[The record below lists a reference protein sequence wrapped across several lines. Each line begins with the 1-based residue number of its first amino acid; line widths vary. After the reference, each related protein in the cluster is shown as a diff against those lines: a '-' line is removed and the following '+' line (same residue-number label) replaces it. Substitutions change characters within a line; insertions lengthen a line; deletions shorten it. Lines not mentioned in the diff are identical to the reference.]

1 MIGNGVVVDLEVLF
15 NELEAL
21 NARGL
26 DTSRLKISANA
37 HIITQYHRTLDK
49 SPSASSASA

>member
-26 DTSRLKISANA
+26 DTSG
-37 HIITQYHRTLDK
+37 
-49 SPSASSASA
+49 